1 MQFTILQMV
10 EILKEELEK
19 ALRTV
24 YDPELQLDIWSLG
37 LIYGVKING
46 SIVDI
51 NMTLTT
57 PFCPYGPQLL
67 EEVEEKLM
75 KVQGVTA
82 VNIELVFDPPWQP
95 SDDLRA
101 MLGV

>member
-1 MQFTILQMV
+1 MV